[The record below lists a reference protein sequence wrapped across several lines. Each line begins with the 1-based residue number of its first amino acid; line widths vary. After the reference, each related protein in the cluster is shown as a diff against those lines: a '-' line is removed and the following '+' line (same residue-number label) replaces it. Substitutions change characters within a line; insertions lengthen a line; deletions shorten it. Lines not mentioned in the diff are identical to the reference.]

1 MLPIILIIATISFGT
16 LTNATPRPSETAAV
30 ADASETKTNVS
41 AVITEVAENVNK
53 AVEDLSVKQA
63 KALKNVA
70 EVNAEK
76 TPEQQEK
83 ALKDMAG
90 GNEQLKTAVSK
101 LLEAKEKTDNA
112 LDAQVKNQTETMSEE
127 SKKASE
133 QLMGVLHNK
142 KSTTEEKVKQVEEL
156 TDKMPEVTKNELNLN
171 NTADV
176 VSFVKS
182 YANIGAPV
190 ATAGEA

>member
-1 MLPIILIIATISFGT
+1 MLPIILIIATICFGT

-30 ADASETKTNVS
+30 DASETKANVS

-70 EVNAEK
+70 EANAEK

-101 LLEAKEKTDNA
+101 LLEAKEKTDTV
-112 LDAQVKNQTETMSEE
+112 LDAQVKNQTETMSDE

-133 QLMGVLHNK
+133 QLMGVLHDK

-156 TDKMPEVTKNELNLN
+156 TDKMPEATKNELNLN

-190 ATAGEA
+190 ANAGEA